1 MLLSKTSE
9 AKSEIRDAAV
19 PASAERESGTS
30 YDMLERIQKAKDYVE
45 IGVDVAELEGTSAEI
60 KATYEKIKKYV
71 AVHNDGM
78 MLDSRS
84 VRKKRKRLL

>member
-30 YDMLERIQKAKDYVE
+30 YDMLERIKNAKDFIE
-45 IGVDVAELEGTSAEI
+45 IGIDAEEYYRI
-60 KATYEKIKKYV
+60 KDSEKN
-71 AVHNDGM
+71 ADE
-78 MLDSRS
+78 
-84 VRKKRKRLL
+84 

>member
-30 YDMLERIQKAKDYVE
+30 YDMLERIQKAKEHIEITIDAEDYYR
-45 IGVDVAELEGTSAEI
+45 I
-60 KATYEKIKKYV
+60 KDSEKK
-71 AVHNDGM
+71 ADE
-78 MLDSRS
+78 
-84 VRKKRKRLL
+84 